1 MEAEIL
7 SSILAPIPIKERQMD
22 YFAGLD
28 VSLETVNIYIVDGE
42 GRILLEQKVSAEP
55 DEIVE
60 LLRRFGRPLKRIGL
74 EAGPTSSWL
83 VSALRAA
90 GYPALCL
97 ECRHVKAG
105 LSAMRNKTDRN
116 DARGIAQLVRLGWF
130 RVVHVKSDEAQQIR
144 MLLVN
149 RTLLLSKL
157 QDIENSVRGSLKVF
171 GLKLGRV
178 TKHAFEDCV
187 MQLVEG
193 QPALAAMT
201 IPILRVRRVLM
212 DQFALFDRMARDLA
226 RHDPICRRLM
236 TVPGVGVIVALT
248 YRTGV
253 DIPERFRRS
262 RDVGAHFGLT
272 PRRYSSGQTDYDG
285 HISRCGDEMVRTAL
299 YQAAH
304 VLMHHGRWSALRG
317 WAMRIAKRSGAKLA
331 KVALARKLAVVLHRM
346 WIDGTEFCWT
356 AREQPAAQAA

>member
-1 MEAEIL
+1 
-7 SSILAPIPIKERQMD
+7 MD
-22 YFAGLD
+22 YFAGID
-28 VSLETVNIYIVDGE
+28 ASLETANVCIVDGD
-42 GRILLEQKVSAEP
+42 GAVVLEEKVGAEP
-55 DEIVE
+55 KDIAA
-60 LLRRFGRPLKRIGL
+60 LLKVFGNPLKRIGL

-83 VSALRAA
+83 FSELRAA
-90 GYPALCL
+90 GYPVLCL

-130 RVVHVKSDEAQQIR
+130 RLVHVKSDEAQQIR

-149 RTLLLSKL
+149 RNLLLGKL

-171 GLKLGRV
+171 GLKLGHV
-178 TKHAFEDCV
+178 TKHSFEARV
-187 MQLVEG
+187 RELIEG
-193 QPALAAMT
+193 NSALTAIT
-201 IPILRVRRVLM
+201 EPILRVRRVLM
-212 DQFALFDRMARDLA
+212 AEFVGLDRMARKLA
-226 RHDPICRRLM
+226 RKDPVCRRLM

-253 DIPERFRRS
+253 DIPERFTRS

-272 PRRYSSGQTDYDG
+272 PRRYSSGQIDYDG

-304 VLMHHGRWSALRG
+304 VLLHHGRWSGLRG
-317 WAMRIAKRSGAKLA
+317 WAMRIAKRSGVKLA

-346 WIDGTEFCWT
+346 WVDGTDFRWT
-356 AREQPAAQAA
+356 TREQVHALAA

>member
-1 MEAEIL
+1 
-7 SSILAPIPIKERQMD
+7 MD
-22 YFAGLD
+22 YFAGID
-28 VSLETVNIYIVDGE
+28 ASLELPTCASSMVTAPSSSSK
-42 GRILLEQKVSAEP
+42 KVEAEP
-55 DEIVE
+55 KEIVA
-60 LLRRFGRPLKRIGL
+60 LLKLFGKPLKRIGL

-83 VSALRAA
+83 FSELRTA

-130 RVVHVKSDEAQQIR
+130 RLVHVKSAEAQHVR

-149 RTLLLSKL
+149 RNLLLGKL

-171 GLKLGRV
+171 GLKLGHV
-178 TKHAFEDCV
+178 TKHSFEARV
-187 MQLVEG
+187 LELTEG
-193 QPALAAMT
+193 HSALAAITAPM
-201 IPILRVRRVLM
+201 LRVRRVLM
-212 DQFALFDRMARDLA
+212 DEFVGLDRMARKLA
-226 RHDPICRRLM
+226 RQDPICRRLM
-236 TVPGVGVIVALT
+236 SVPGVGVIVALT

-253 DIPERFRRS
+253 DIPERFTRS

-272 PRRYSSGQTDYDG
+272 PRRYSSGLVDYDG

-304 VLMHHGRWSALRG
+304 VRLHHGRWSALRG
-317 WAMRIAKRSGAKLA
+317 WAMRIAKRSSAKLA

-346 WIDGTEFCWT
+346 WIDGTEFRWT
-356 AREQPAAQAA
+356 TSEQVRALAA

>member
-1 MEAEIL
+1 
-7 SSILAPIPIKERQMD
+7 MD
-22 YFAGLD
+22 HFAGLD
-28 VSLETVNIYIVDGE
+28 VSLDTINVCIVDGN
-42 GRILLEQKVSAEP
+42 GTVLLEEKIRSEP
-55 DEIVE
+55 EQIVA
-60 LLRRFGRPLKRIGL
+60 LFKRFGRPLKRIGF

-83 VSALRAA
+83 FTELRGA

-105 LSAMRNKTDRN
+105 LGAMRNKTDRN

-130 RVVHVKSDEAQQIR
+130 RLVHVKSQEAQQIR

-149 RTLLLSKL
+149 RTLLLGKL

-178 TKHAFEDCV
+178 TKHTFEARV
-187 MQLVEG
+187 LELVEG
-193 QPALAAMT
+193 NSALAAISEPM
-201 IPILRVRRVLM
+201 LRVRRVLM
-212 DQFALFDRMARDLA
+212 EEFARLDRMARKLA
-226 RHDPICRRLM
+226 RNDPICRRLM

-253 DIPERFRRS
+253 DIPERFTRS

-272 PRRYSSGQTDYDG
+272 PRRYSSGQVDYDG

-304 VLMHHGRWSALRG
+304 VLMHHGRWCGLRG

-331 KVALARKLAVVLHRM
+331 KVALARKLAVILHRM
-346 WIDGTEFCWT
+346 WIDGTEFRWT
-356 AREQPAAQAA
+356 TREQVRAATA